1 MYIMNMPIFHQG
13 LLPCQLVLPPPGRAL
28 PRGLPCVDLLLPRL
42 PCPCLPLHRSYQVP
56 LEERNKK
63 ENTVFRY
70 KAVIVLEGFSYI
82 LTWILLLW
90 GNGLAEMQVMVLHIF

>member
-1 MYIMNMPIFHQG
+1 M
-13 LLPCQLVLPPPGRAL
+13 
-28 PRGLPCVDLLLPRL
+28 
-42 PCPCLPLHRSYQVP
+42 
-56 LEERNKK
+56 EERNKK

-90 GNGLAEMQVMVLHIF
+90 GNGLAEMQVMVLHNF